1 MRPAPDPLPAPPT
14 GRGALEPS
22 HGRLVGLVLI
32 GAVIVGIQLGAL
44 PYRYRKQLWQLQG
57 AAVGVVVGYVIGR
70 FSRPAD

>member
-1 MRPAPDPLPAPPT
+1 M
-14 GRGALEPS
+14 
-22 HGRLVGLVLI
+22 
-32 GAVIVGIQLGAL
+32 IVGIQLGAL